1 MTCTAPSHWLPS
13 VSSLSLRSGTLS
25 PRIWFWHLTSESLNC
40 AASLCPFG
48 GQGRSPRCP
57 QHPTYGADQYCIPS
71 TCHLHQEHQS
81 SFFKEG
87 LKRDVVSSGRQRTKV
102 ETVPGC
108 SLAGRGS
115 TFRGGGTLS
124 SWGQSLSTP
133 PGVLICE
140 IKGLD

>member
-1 MTCTAPSHWLPS
+1 MTCAVLSHWLPS
-13 VSSLSLRSGTLS
+13 LSSLST
-25 PRIWFWHLTSESLNC
+25 RIWFQHLSSEPRNC

-48 GQGRSPRCP
+48 GPGRSPRCP

-71 TCHLHQEHQS
+71 TSHLHQEQLQERGFYQS
-81 SFFKEG
+81 GFFKEG
-87 LKRDVVSSGRQRTKV
+87 LKRDVIPSGRQRLTV

-133 PGVLICE
+133 PHVLICE